1 MLNKRVVITGMG
13 VLTPIGNCVETFWN
27 NCKSGKSGA
36 GVITKFDASNLS
48 VQISNEMKDFNPKS
62 HFRPKEI
69 KHMDSFVQYAVVAAK
84 EALANSRL
92 QIEEIDGDR
101 TGVIIGSGIGGI
113 GTFEKQTRVLIG
125 KGPRRVSPFFIP
137 MMIADLAAGEV
148 AIRFQAKGPNFC
160 TVSACASGGHAIGEA
175 FKTLQRGDADVMITG
190 GTEAPITPLAVA
202 GFTNMRALSRRN
214 DDPSSAS
221 RPFDKNRDGFVIGEG
236 AGILILEE
244 LNHAAKRDAPILAE
258 IIGYGATCDAFHI
271 TSPSPGGEGAVRSM
285 KAALEDGDVSP
296 EKIDYINA
304 HGTSTLPNDK
314 NETAAIKTLF
324 GQHAHNI
331 AISSTKSMIG
341 HLLGASGSVEF
352 VASILTIMNNT
363 IHPTINYH
371 TPDPECDLN
380 YIPGKMVEKTV
391 DYAISNSFGF
401 GGHNVTLLAT
411 KYKE

>member
-48 VQISNEMKDFNPKS
+48 VQ
-62 HFRPKEI
+62 
-69 KHMDSFVQYAVVAAK
+69 
-84 EALANSRL
+84 
-92 QIEEIDGDR
+92 EEIDGDR